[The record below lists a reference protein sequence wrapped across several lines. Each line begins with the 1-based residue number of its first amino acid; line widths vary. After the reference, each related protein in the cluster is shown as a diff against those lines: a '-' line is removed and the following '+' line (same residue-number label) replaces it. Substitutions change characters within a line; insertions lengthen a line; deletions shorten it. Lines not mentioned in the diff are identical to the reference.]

1 MISSHIYW
9 RINEAEEWTSSGY
22 YYIGKLNEF
31 GIPPVRG
38 SLLVCNLEESEV
50 RSREIRPPLSLE
62 KALEFLRGCEHT
74 TVSKLGWR
82 NSVVSVLD
90 QFYLFIFFLFFFSS
104 SSSSLSAR
112 IESSLHSRTRGQS
125 CSNFVTTME
134 TTPRFENV
142 AQICLLLLPSSFPY
156 NLRR

>member
-1 MISSHIYW
+1 MDEQRVLLY
-9 RINEAEEWTSSGY
+9 REAEWIWNSTGQRIPSRVQSRGIGSSFTR
-22 YYIGKLNEF
+22 NT
-31 GIPPVRG
+31 
-38 SLLVCNLEESEV
+38 
-50 RSREIRPPLSLE
+50 PPLSLE

-134 TTPRFENV
+134 TTSRFENV

-156 NLRR
+156 NLRRW